1 VEQKAIFLQH
11 NHHSHRFDFVK
22 LADGSRELTKEWISP
37 LRQKISAPT
46 YAAEDAL
53 GENA

>member
-22 LADGSRELTKEWISP
+22 LADGFARVDERMDQP
-37 LRQKISAPT
+37 AP
-46 YAAEDAL
+46 AKNFGADLCCEGCAS
-53 GENA
+53 ENA